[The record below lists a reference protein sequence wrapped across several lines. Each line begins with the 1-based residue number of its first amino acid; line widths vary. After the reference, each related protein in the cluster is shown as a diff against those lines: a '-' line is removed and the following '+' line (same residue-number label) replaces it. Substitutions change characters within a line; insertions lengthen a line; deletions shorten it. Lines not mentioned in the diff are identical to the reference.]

1 MLTPKPWYPGL
12 LSFVV
17 KKQQRYADARE
28 AFKRTINIRI
38 HQLEEESKGRNEPQ
52 VEEEQEEEDG
62 EEVHEEETKKITVAE
77 RIAIAQNNIGLSYF
91 KQANPS
97 SPAFIAK

>member
-1 MLTPKPWYPGL
+1 L
-12 LSFVV
+12 
-17 KKQQRYADARE
+17 KKQRRYADARE

-52 VEEEQEEEDG
+52 EEEGEEDG
-62 EEVHEEETKKITVAE
+62 EEVHDEETKKITVAE

-91 KQANPS
+91 KQATPF
-97 SPAFIAK
+97 SPLFIRNNNNMYM